1 MGAELNVQNVLKANA
16 TGVSPGW
23 FLPREHGAWGIV
35 LIPFFAAIA
44 TARAAGPA
52 VWLALLSVLLVFI
65 ARHPLELLLMPSAYK
80 RAGRPPRAALWRA
93 FAWYSAAA
101 LVAGMTLVMAWK
113 LYVLLLLGLFGGF
126 VFVLR
131 IWFGMRGEDRTLV
144 AEVIGSAGLTMSA
157 LVGWVAATGGIDST
171 GLAIWI
177 LNCAFF
183 CSGILY
189 VKAKIRARQLGQKT
203 AGYNEV
209 SCALVFQLLLFAFVG
224 ALGAFDWVSPLMVV
238 PFALAALRAAWG
250 LYAEEGPFAFR
261 RLGWSEVGLSV
272 VFAIFLTAAFT
283 V

>member
-1 MGAELNVQNVLKANA
+1 MLNANV
-16 TGVSPGW
+16 TETSPGW

-35 LIPFFAAIA
+35 LIPFFTAIA
-44 TARAAGPA
+44 TAREAGPA
-52 VWLALLSVLLVFI
+52 VWLALLSVLLVFV
-65 ARHPLELLLMPSAYK
+65 ARYPLELLLLPLAAK
-80 RAGRPPRAALWRA
+80 RAGHPPRAALWRA
-93 FAWYSAAA
+93 FAWYTVAA
-101 LVAGMTLVMAWK
+101 LVAGMTLVVVWK

-126 VFVLR
+126 VFALR
-131 IWFGMRGEDRTLV
+131 IWFGLRGEERSLV
-144 AEVIGSAGLTMSA
+144 AEVIGSAGLTMTA
-157 LVGWVAATGGIDST
+157 LVGWVAATGSVDAT
-171 GLAIWI
+171 GLAIWV
-177 LNCAFF
+177 LNCAFY
-183 CSGILY
+183 CSGSLY

-209 SCALVFQLLLFAFVG
+209 SCALVLQLLLFAFVA

-250 LYAEEGPFAFR
+250 LYAEEGPFALR